1 MPFCS
6 ERCRL
11 IDLGQLGVGEVRD
24 LRRRSIPNAGQ
35 DQDEDDRLSAPRA
48 RDRDVVWLRATR
60 RKPQAPRDRS
70 RRSAIAWVAARLR
83 RRTGPRLRGASRIL
97 LAIPGIWAAGV
108 VARDIGKEDPQIVV
122 VDEVVGQWMT
132 LAGASTLNWKSWL
145 LAFALFRLFDIWKP
159 PPVRQL
165 ERLPGGLGIVA
176 DDAMAGVYG
185 ALVLFAAGWF
195 NLY

>member
-1 MPFCS
+1 LSVLARVIATWFWCGYAPKAP
-6 ERCRL
+6 
-11 IDLGQLGVGEVRD
+11 GT
-24 LRRRSIPNAGQ
+24 AGS
-35 DQDEDDRLSAPRA
+35 LAA
-48 RDRDVVWLRATR
+48 L
-60 RKPQAPRDRS
+60 
-70 RRSAIAWVAARLR
+70 AIAWALHNYAGVSAIGMAWL
-83 RRTGPRLRGASRIL
+83 SL
-97 LAIPGIWAAGV
+97 LLSLPGIWAADV
-108 VARDIGKEDPQIVV
+108 VARESGGKDPQIVV

-132 LAGASTLNWKSWL
+132 LAGATVLNWKSWV
-145 LAFALFRLFDIWKP
+145 LAFVLFRLFDIWKP